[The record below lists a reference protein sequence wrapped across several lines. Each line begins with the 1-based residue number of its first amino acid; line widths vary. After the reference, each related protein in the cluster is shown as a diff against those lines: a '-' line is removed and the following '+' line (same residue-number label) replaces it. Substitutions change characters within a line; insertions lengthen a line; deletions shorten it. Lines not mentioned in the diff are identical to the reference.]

1 MPAWRDEAPVSAPAV
16 LRSLTSLARVAA
28 TAIWLCLLDQ
38 PDRASAVSPD
48 GSEFQVNT
56 YTTGGQSDPSVA
68 SDSAG
73 NFVVVWTNCCNVSTV
88 QGQRHDANGSPIG
101 GVFQINSYSANFVR
115 EPSVARDAAGDFAVV
130 WTSSGGPGSDN
141 SGDSVQGRL
150 FAASGAP
157 VSEQFQVNTYTT
169 GSQSY
174 SSVASDSAGNFVVV
188 WQTGGSAG
196 MDTSGYSVQGQRYD
210 ASGSPI
216 GGQLEV
222 NTYTTANQ
230 FRPSVASDSAGNFVV
245 AWESDG
251 SAGSDISGFSVQGR
265 RYAANGAPIAGQF
278 QINTYTFSQQV
289 RPSVVSGSAGN
300 FVVTWE
306 SSGSS
311 GSDTSGFS
319 VQGQRYDASGA
330 PVGGQFQVNTY
341 TTGDQSSSWVAGDSA
356 GDFFV
361 VWQGNGS
368 AGGDTSFQSVHGRSY
383 DASGSPMSG
392 EFQVNTYTTSAQFRP
407 TVASDSAGQSSIV
420 VWQSSGSA
428 GSDTSSS
435 SVQGQRYLPEP
446 AFGPSLGA
454 MLAMVIVLRRRR
466 QGI

>member
-150 FAASGAP
+150 FAASGSP
-157 VSEQFQVNTYTT
+157 ISGQFQVNTYTT
-169 GSQSY
+169 
-174 SSVASDSAGNFVVV
+174 
-188 WQTGGSAG
+188 
-196 MDTSGYSVQGQRYD
+196 
-210 ASGSPI
+210 
-216 GGQLEV
+216 
-222 NTYTTANQ
+222 ANQ
-230 FRPSVASDSAGNFVV
+230 LRPSVASDSAGNFVV

-289 RPSVVSGSAGN
+289 RPSVVS
-300 FVVTWE
+300 
-306 SSGSS
+306 
-311 GSDTSGFS
+311 
-319 VQGQRYDASGA
+319 
-330 PVGGQFQVNTY
+330 
-341 TTGDQSSSWVAGDSA
+341 
-356 GDFFV
+356 
-361 VWQGNGS
+361 
-368 AGGDTSFQSVHGRSY
+368 
-383 DASGSPMSG
+383 
-392 EFQVNTYTTSAQFRP
+392 
-407 TVASDSAGQSSIV
+407 
-420 VWQSSGSA
+420 
-428 GSDTSSS
+428 
-435 SVQGQRYLPEP
+435 
-446 AFGPSLGA
+446 
-454 MLAMVIVLRRRR
+454 
-466 QGI
+466 